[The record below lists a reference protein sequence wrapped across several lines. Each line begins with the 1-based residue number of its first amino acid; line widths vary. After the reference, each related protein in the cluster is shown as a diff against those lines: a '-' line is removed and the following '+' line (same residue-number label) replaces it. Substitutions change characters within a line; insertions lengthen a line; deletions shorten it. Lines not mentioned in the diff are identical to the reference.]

1 MIEFVIKGEIQTKQR
16 PRATMRNGYATVYT
30 PKDTINYENY
40 VKSEYQRQ
48 CDEWLGDSPL
58 NVSIDFH
65 FKAPKDIEKLIELD
79 YNILC
84 VNHKDLDNLG
94 KVILDALNGIA
105 FVDDKQVIKLSL
117 KKFYD
122 KTEYVSVKINK
133 AIGYTIEQA
142 KKEYTKTK
150 LLARYN
156 ELKNKKRNKAEQKRF
171 EDLELWFKSKK
182 QNYHSIAYRELVNV

>member
-142 KKEYTKTK
+142 KKEYTKAK
-150 LLARYN
+150 FLARYN

-182 QNYHSIAYRELVNV
+182 